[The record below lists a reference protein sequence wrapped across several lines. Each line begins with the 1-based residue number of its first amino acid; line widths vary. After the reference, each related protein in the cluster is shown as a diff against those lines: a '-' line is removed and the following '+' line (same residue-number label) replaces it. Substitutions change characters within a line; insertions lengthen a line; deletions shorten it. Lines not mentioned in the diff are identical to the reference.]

1 MIFGVVFCEAGERS
15 CRVCHHLRYW
25 VGHQSNHGGYDTFFQ
40 ECRLVSL
47 VVASHVPDGSRCQL
61 AEFDARGLLGVRRRT
76 KQGLHE
82 DHDATCAGYRL
93 LIFRTHICK
102 LRDGTHRVLLRLGRW
117 AAAQRKQS
125 RNSARFD
132 NALAIIYGLL
142 RQIGKGSRSLLL
154 GSHPVLVEHA
164 HELSDNDGTI
174 GGLNRQPHERAFG
187 VLPRLIVAA
196 AQEQHERADPSRF
209 GDRSAITPILR
220 KCQQRA
226 GRLFL
231 RLPTRI
237 AAEQINKWA
246 DGTGFSDDLGGWGL
260 VGQSLDFA
268 DLLLSVTLS
277 NISSRGTLSLLL
289 PILERE
295 TGQCGGCVLLGRGNA
310 VLIAEQTD
318 QRHDATCSIDR
329 HLPHDDRSKLRERC
343 GGVLLTPLLFVHVKQ
358 RDEWLDRPTL
368 DDSCLCFVIL

>member
-1 MIFGVVFCEAGERS
+1 VPLPIDSRLEDI
-15 CRVCHHLRYW
+15 
-25 VGHQSNHGGYDTFFQ
+25 GHR
-40 ECRLVSL
+40 RLV
-47 VVASHVPDGSRCQL
+47 PQL
-61 AEFDARGLLGVRRRT
+61 AGNRRSGCFEFGNQLL
-76 KQGLHE
+76 Q
-82 DHDATCAGYRL
+82 
-93 LIFRTHICK
+93 
-102 LRDGTHRVLLRLGRW
+102 
-117 AAAQRKQS
+117 
-125 RNSARFD
+125 
-132 NALAIIYGLL
+132 
-142 RQIGKGSRSLLL
+142 LL

-187 VLPRLIVAA
+187 VLSRLIVAA

-277 NISSRGTLSLLL
+277 NISSRG
-289 PILERE
+289 
-295 TGQCGGCVLLGRGNA
+295 GN
-310 VLIAEQTD
+310 
-318 QRHDATCSIDR
+318 
-329 HLPHDDRSKLRERC
+329 
-343 GGVLLTPLLFVHVKQ
+343 
-358 RDEWLDRPTL
+358 
-368 DDSCLCFVIL
+368 